1 MNKPV
6 YLALSILKIRKIV
19 MYEFWYDYVKSK
31 HGEKSIYMDANSF
44 IVYIKTEDNQSDI
57 ANDVETVFDTP
68 SYELDKQLP

>member
-31 HGEKSIYMDANSF
+31 HGEKLIYMDANSF

-57 ANDVETVFDTP
+57 AKDVETVFDTP